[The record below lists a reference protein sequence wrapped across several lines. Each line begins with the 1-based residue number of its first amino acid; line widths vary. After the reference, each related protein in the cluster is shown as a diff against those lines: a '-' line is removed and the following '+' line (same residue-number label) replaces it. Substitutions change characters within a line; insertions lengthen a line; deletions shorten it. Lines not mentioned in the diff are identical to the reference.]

1 MQVKS
6 DFTYIAGGI
15 AGAVVFLI
23 LIVLLVWMICI
34 RATRK
39 REPKKS
45 FLAQPSIDPNGSQ
58 VKEDEPA
65 TTAIVSVKCVAR
77 IV

>member
-1 MQVKS
+1 MQIKS

-45 FLAQPSIDPNGSQ
+45 FLAQPSVDPNGSQ
-58 VKEDEPA
+58 VEEDA
-65 TTAIVSVKCVAR
+65 TVVVVLVVVVR
-77 IV
+77 IEVN

>member
-1 MQVKS
+1 MAKPSPFLSVQVKS

-58 VKEDEPA
+58 VKEMY
-65 TTAIVSVKCVAR
+65 
-77 IV
+77 